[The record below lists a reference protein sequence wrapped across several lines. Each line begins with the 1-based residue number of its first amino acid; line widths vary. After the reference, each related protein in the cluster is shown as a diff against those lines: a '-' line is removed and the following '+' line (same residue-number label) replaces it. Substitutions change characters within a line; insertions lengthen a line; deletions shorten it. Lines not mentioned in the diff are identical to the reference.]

1 MEGVRGKGQESA
13 NQEHPRIVL
22 LCESIEFACVLIAG
36 QGPSPPPCLQALRL
50 DGSLHPAGGQVK
62 LLSSTIRAVM
72 LPWVPISCAALP
84 GSSAPQDVLAG
95 SCSAPRWELSTLHFS
110 RLLIHRSI
118 HLLFG
123 GQAVCFLVLFCITAV
138 FLGPR
143 GCHLTGTLTPHQASS
158 PSSFP
163 SKHPH
168 TSSSPP
174 YPASSPAFLD
184 PCCPS
189 HPTSLLRAPPAPVA
203 CVRPS

>member
-36 QGPSPPPCLQALRL
+36 QGPSPPPCLQALHL

-95 SCSAPRWELSTLHFS
+95 SCSAPRWEHSKLWLQPCLAHCISPGCWSTEVFT
-110 RLLIHRSI
+110 
-118 HLLFG
+118 F
-123 GQAVCFLVLFCITAV
+123 
-138 FLGPR
+138 FLGVR
-143 GCHLTGTLTPHQASS
+143 RYVFWFFSA
-158 PSSFP
+158 
-163 SKHPH
+163 
-168 TSSSPP
+168 
-174 YPASSPAFLD
+174 
-184 PCCPS
+184 
-189 HPTSLLRAPPAPVA
+189 SLLCFWVH
-203 CVRPS
+203 VDVT